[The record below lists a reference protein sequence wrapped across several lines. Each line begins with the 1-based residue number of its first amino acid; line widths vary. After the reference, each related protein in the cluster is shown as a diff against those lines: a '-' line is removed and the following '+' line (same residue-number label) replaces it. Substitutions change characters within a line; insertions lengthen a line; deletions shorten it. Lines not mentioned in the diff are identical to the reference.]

1 MYNLKAKQINRHAKY
16 QYSTLIVTPM
26 AAAAPLSPEFSPPQ
40 LLLRWFFTTAVVSG
54 AGALADDLIQSGE
67 GRGLATAD

>member
-1 MYNLKAKQINRHAKY
+1 MFNLKAKQIKRHVKY

-26 AAAAPLSPEFSPPQ
+26 AAAAPSALAFSPLQ
-40 LLLRWFFTTAVVSG
+40 LLLRWFFTTAAVSG
-54 AGALADDLIQSGE
+54 AGALADELKRSGE